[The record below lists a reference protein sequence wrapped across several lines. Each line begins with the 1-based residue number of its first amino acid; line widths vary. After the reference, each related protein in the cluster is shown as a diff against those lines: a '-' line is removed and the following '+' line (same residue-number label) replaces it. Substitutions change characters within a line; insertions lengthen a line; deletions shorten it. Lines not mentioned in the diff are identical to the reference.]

1 MANKPQALKYIR
13 KTRTRTIANRQV
25 NSRLRTL
32 AKNVDTAKESGDKEA
47 AKNAAVAYVSALD
60 KAAKRGI
67 IHRNKANRHKANVS
81 GLIFA

>member
-1 MANKPQALKYIR
+1 MANKAQALKYIR

-32 AKNVDTAKESGDKEA
+32 AKNVSIAKDSDDKEA

-67 IHRNKANRHKANVS
+67 IHRNKANRHKASVS